1 MVLCQLSVVLDQI
14 LVELF
19 LDNYEASEGRLISY
33 ITLFWHVL
41 VDLAIRLSLISRNL
55 TGYHLTKNKLHNF
68 S

>member
-14 LVELF
+14 LAELF
-19 LDNYEASEGRLISY
+19 LDKYEASEGRLISY